1 MVSTAID
8 YARFLQMLLNGG
20 TLDGKRILGPKT
32 IDYMTTDH
40 LGSAV
45 VPGPYYLPGP
55 GYGFGLGFAV
65 RLDTGV
71 SAVNGSPG
79 DYNWGGAGGTAFWVD
94 PREQMFVVFMM
105 QSPSQRMRY
114 RPLLRDMIY
123 AAIVDEAHYPNDS
136 QAR

>member
-55 GYGFGLGFAV
+55 GYGFGL
-65 RLDTGV
+65 LDRF
-71 SAVNGSPG
+71 G
-79 DYNWGGAGGTAFWVD
+79 DENLSFEKINQNVLAH
-94 PREQMFVVFMM
+94 
-105 QSPSQRMRY
+105 
-114 RPLLRDMIY
+114 PLNCWQLLYIT
-123 AAIVDEAHYPNDS
+123 VEGK
-136 QAR
+136 